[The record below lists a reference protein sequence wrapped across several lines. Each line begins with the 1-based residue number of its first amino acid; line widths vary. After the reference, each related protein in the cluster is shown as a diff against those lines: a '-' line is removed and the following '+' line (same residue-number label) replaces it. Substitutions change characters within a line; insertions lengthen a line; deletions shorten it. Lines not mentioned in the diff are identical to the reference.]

1 MTIARLVHLL
11 VQRRPLRFRTILT
24 CLLVGMVFCFA
35 SAETAPPFSTLKLL
49 TCFRDR
55 EPRCLPPNASC
66 EVREAW
72 IQKYAA
78 RYVTVGP

>member
-1 MTIARLVHLL
+1 

-24 CLLVGMVFCFA
+24 CLLVGMVIGFA
-35 SAETAPPFSTLKLL
+35 TAETPPPFSPMKYL
-49 TCFRDR
+49 TCYPDR

-66 EVREAW
+66 EEREAW

-78 RYVTVGP
+78 RYGTDRP